1 MVDEIKQPEKCEI
14 YGVDTNQPIT
24 PLMARDA
31 LVKCFQMAHAQELEE
46 LKDYGEM
53 SEQEFERMKSISVET
68 LIKNFF
74 AENKDNFDAPT
85 KDSLIRAIGKLASF
99 AQKFRNQDIVKSHY
113 AEIMKVMEKVQ

>member
-1 MVDEIKQPEKCEI
+1 MTDELKKDEICEI
-14 YGVDTNQPIT
+14 YGIDTNQPVT

-31 LVKCFQMAHAQELEE
+31 LVKCFQSAHAQELEE

-53 SEQEFERMKSISVET
+53 DEQEFARMKDISVET

-74 AENKDNFDAPT
+74 TENKDDFNAPT

-99 AQKFRNQDIVKSHY
+99 AQKFRNQEIVKQHY
-113 AEIMKVMEKVQ
+113 GEMMKVMEKVQ